1 MNLIQKRILSIL
13 EIIDDICKRHD
24 ITYYAIGGT
33 CLGAIR
39 HKGFIPWDD
48 DIDIAIPIE
57 NYFKFQNIAREELP
71 SYLELRSCNDFKRYQ
86 ALFCKIID
94 SRTTLVDPNDIYF
107 LEAYSGVFV
116 DIMPIS
122 GIPAPGI
129 GRFLYYSLSGY
140 FGLMNRIRRTEPDS
154 IIGEKLVTKALL
166 KCFHVVNRWISFH
179 KYSDLKY
186 KLLLKHPFETAEYT
200 GYTWS
205 NLKVLKQ
212 LTFRRDVF
220 GNGTMVNFENMSIRC
235 PEKWDEYL
243 NKLFGDYMEFP
254 PLENRTSG
262 HDYAFIDLN
271 TSYKHY
277 QKIGG
282 IKQ

>member
-13 EIIDDICKRHD
+13 DVIDGICKRYD

-71 SYLELRSCNDFKRYQ
+71 PYLELRTCNDFKRYQ

-94 SRTTLVDPNDIYF
+94 NRTTLVDSNDINF

-116 DIMPIS
+116 DIMPMS
-122 GIPAPGI
+122 GIPNPGI
-129 GRFLYYSLSGY
+129 GRFLFYSLSGY
-140 FGLMNRIRRTEPDS
+140 FGFMNRIRRTEPDS
-154 IIGEKLVTKALL
+154 IMSEKFVIKALS
-166 KCFHVVNRWISFH
+166 KCFHIMNKWIPFYR
-179 KYSDLKY
+179 YSDLKY
-186 KLLLKHPFETAEYT
+186 KLLLKHPFGTAEYT
-200 GYTWS
+200 GNTWS
-205 NLKVLKQ
+205 DRKRMKR
-212 LTFRRDVF
+212 LTFKREVF
-220 GNGTMVNFENMSIRC
+220 GNGTMVEFENINIRC

-243 NKLFGDYMEFP
+243 NRMFGNYMKFP
-254 PLENRTSG
+254 PLENRVSE
-262 HDYAFIDLN
+262 HNYAFIDLN
-271 TSYKHY
+271 TSYKYY